1 MPIHFSTGN
10 LLCRREETLVLNL
23 CKRADPS
30 DLSPV
35 YCEDVDREAQVS
47 RTGVMYNCEIIK
59 GTEDGEVCSEMTLF
73 IMRSVIT
80 ALAPLTPGG
89 RGMVFRESSFRL
101 PGALVGG
108 IE

>member
-1 MPIHFSTGN
+1 
-10 LLCRREETLVLNL
+10 
-23 CKRADPS
+23 
-30 DLSPV
+30 
-35 YCEDVDREAQVS
+35 
-47 RTGVMYNCEIIK
+47 MYNCEIIK

-89 RGMVFRESSFRL
+89 RGMVFRESSVRP